1 MSCIKFNIC
10 ALNGSAAFRECM
22 MFCYH
27 GIASMGYETTI
38 TDYLMPDAINI
49 VFGSGPVPWTVMA
62 AQANHIIIFNLE
74 QVSPEVQWF
83 DLTYFRQFLNA
94 PLWDYNQKNI
104 RILSQAGVP
113 QISHVPLGYVPEM
126 TVAPIARAWLDQT
139 PEPEVVQDIDVLFYG
154 SMSGRRRETLD
165 ALKARGLNVMIGDT
179 DHPCIGEYRDQLIAR
194 AKVVVNIHY
203 YETVGIF
210 EIVRVSYLLA
220 NGKAVVSEL
229 SPHTDIEPDIKEAIV
244 TGSRA
249 DLPELCWQLVHDDTR
264 RQQLERHGFELFRQ
278 RSASAILAPAIDHYI
293 ESFGIDA
300 AHADLTQPR
309 ARLPLPAA
317 RPKLPDTL
325 NIGAGPNWRYDA
337 CNVHARA
344 DFAPDLTLDLNLPFP
359 FELAMTSWRFGQ
371 VVIPQGHF
379 HKITAKNVFQSCPNP
394 IQMLTNCLHLLADDG
409 MLEIEV
415 PHDLSY
421 GAWTEPDTRRTF
433 NEQSMGKL
441 LDHWWQFGWLT
452 HRLALIN
459 TRFIVINDVGF
470 KALKTHD
477 HDWETVLRIPRA
489 IDALHFTLQKRP
501 LTATE
506 LGLLPQTR
514 FLG

>member
-1 MSCIKFNIC
+1 MPCIKFNIC

-27 GIASMGYETTI
+27 GIASMGYEATI

-49 VFGSGPVPWTVMA
+49 VFGSGPVPWSTMT

-83 DLTYFRQFLNA
+83 DLVYFRQFLNA
-94 PLWDYNQKNI
+94 PVWDYNQRNI
-104 RILSQAGVP
+104 HALAQAGVP
-113 QISHVPLGYVPEM
+113 EISYVPLGYVPEM
-126 TVAPIARAWLDQT
+126 TATPQARAWLQQT

-179 DHPCIGEYRDQLIAR
+179 DHPCIGDYRDELIAR

-229 SPHTDIEPDIKEAIV
+229 SPHTDIEPDIKDAIV

-249 DLPELCWQLVHDDTR
+249 DLPELCWQLVHDDER
-264 RQQLERHGFELFRQ
+264 RHTLERHGFDLFRQ
-278 RSASAILAPAIDHYI
+278 RTAEGILKPAIDHYLA
-293 ESFGIDA
+293 STGLDQ
-300 AHADLTQPR
+300 HPDLSLPR
-309 ARLPLPAA
+309 SRPPLPVE
-317 RPKLPDTL
+317 RPALPDTL
-325 NIGAGPNWRYDA
+325 NIGAGPRWRYDA
-337 CNVHARA
+337 CNVHPRA
-344 DFAPDLTLDLNLPFP
+344 DFAPDLVLDLNLPFP
-359 FELAMTSWRFGQ
+359 FDLTMTSWRYGQ
-371 VVIPQGHF
+371 ISIPPGYF
-379 HKITAKNVFQSCPNP
+379 KKIIAKNVLQTCANP
-394 IQMLTNCLHLLADDG
+394 IQLLTNCLHLLADEG

-415 PHDLSY
+415 PHDLAY
-421 GAWTEPDTRRTF
+421 GAWSEPDTRRSF
-433 NEQSMGKL
+433 NEQSMGKF
-441 LDHWWQFGWLT
+441 LDHWWQFGWQT
-452 HRLALIN
+452 HRLSLIN

-470 KALKTHD
+470 NALRTHND
-477 HDWETVLRIPRA
+477 DWETVLRIPRA
-489 IDALHFTLQKRP
+489 IDALHFTLQKHA
-501 LTATE
+501 LSETE
-506 LGLLPQTR
+506 LKLLPQHR